1 MWALAGAGGPGG
13 PGGPGKPLSPGSP
26 GGPRGPE
33 RKGEKRH
40 CGDGNSYHMK
50 NFFCRSSE

>member
-40 CGDGNSYHMK
+40 CGDGNSYHIK
-50 NFFCRSSE
+50 TFFC